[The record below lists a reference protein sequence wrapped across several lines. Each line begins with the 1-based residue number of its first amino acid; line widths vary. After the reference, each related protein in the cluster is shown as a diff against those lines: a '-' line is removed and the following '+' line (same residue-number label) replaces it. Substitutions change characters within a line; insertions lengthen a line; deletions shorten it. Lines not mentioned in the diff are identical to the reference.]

1 MSRNNEVVRLR
12 TILCLHKFLEIG
24 VTVSEM
30 SRCLGE
36 KPYTVSRIF
45 SDLEKEGLLA
55 SDNTR
60 KKLLTPMGKEIV
72 NEYTKKVEILLSFM
86 KQGGIPVEDARK
98 DALFIASI
106 CSNKFMEIMESIQN
120 KYKSKAIFK
129 ENHLLMGNEFSEVMG
144 NGSIYGQ
151 FFIYP
156 KLNKEVFGL
165 DPINY
170 LFEHPCRVIVEDGVG
185 KIQIR
190 ISESSIYS
198 KEESIN
204 KYIFNHRV
212 QVFNK
217 GYYND
222 VEQNASVICIPME
235 VISFQSF
242 GQGLTRVLHG
252 TTSFKITDLTQEDDK
267 GMEYFFTLI
276 I

>member
-1 MSRNNEVVRLR
+1 MSRSNEVIRLR

-45 SDLEKEGLLA
+45 SEFEKEGILE
-55 SDNTR
+55 SDNKR
-60 KKLLTPMGKEIV
+60 KKLLTPMGKGIV
-72 NEYTKKVEILLSFM
+72 SDYTKKVEILLSFM
-86 KQGGIPVEDARK
+86 KQGGVTVEDARR
-98 DALFIASI
+98 DALCMACT
-106 CSNKFMEIMESIQN
+106 CSNKFMEIMEAIQS
-120 KYKSKAIFK
+120 KYKSKVIFR
-129 ENHLLMGNEFSEVMG
+129 ENHLFMGNEFSEAME

-156 KLNKEVFGL
+156 KLSKELFGL

-185 KIQIR
+185 KIQMR
-190 ISESSIYS
+190 ISEANIYS

-204 KYIFNHRV
+204 RYIFNHRI

-222 VEQNASVICIPME
+222 VEENASVICIPME
-235 VISFQSF
+235 AISFQSF
-242 GQGLTRVLHG
+242 GQGLAQVLHG
-252 TTSFKITDLTQEDDK
+252 TTSLRVIDLNRKDDK
-267 GMEYFFTLI
+267 GEEYFFTLI